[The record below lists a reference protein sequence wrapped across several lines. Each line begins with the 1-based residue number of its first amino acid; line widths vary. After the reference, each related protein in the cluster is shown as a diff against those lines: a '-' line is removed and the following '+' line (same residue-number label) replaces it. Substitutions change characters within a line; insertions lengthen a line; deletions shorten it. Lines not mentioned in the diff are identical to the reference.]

1 MTATVRTARRDRNR
15 RRPAPATVV
24 RPVTVDLDERGR
36 LLVPG
41 TRTPVPEA
49 RVAEHLARYLKVPAR
64 ATDLYVYVHGW
75 QTAPAA
81 ADRSAAALIARAV
94 DLHRTAP
101 VDYPGLER
109 GYRPWCVVV
118 RWPSSSVPSPAGY
131 RRIRDRAHAMS
142 APGRGQAGYVLGH
155 LLGYLDAGRTD
166 PADPAVLANRAGQ
179 YLHLV
184 GHSFGG
190 RFLCEA
196 VQRAADRPAGGPRV
210 LSWSAAADPAR
221 PFTADSALI
230 FQMAAPRDA
239 FDRLFPDLFAAPG
252 RSGAPLRGPL
262 VLTHSRWDRAT
273 GFWHLRA
280 EGRPGIGHSGVGVA
294 PVRQYSAT
302 LRPTGSPYT
311 RQTLDHPLVNI
322 DAGDVYRGGLATR
335 LIPGAGAH
343 SDFHHPESAHL
354 LLSLA
359 SLSR

>member
-1 MTATVRTARRDRNR
+1 MTHAV
-15 RRPAPATVV
+15 
-24 RPVTVDLDERGR
+24 VDLDEDGR

-49 RVAEHLARYLKVPAR
+49 RVAEHLARHLKVPER

-75 QTAPAA
+75 QTGAQAAGRA
-81 ADRSAAALIARAV
+81 ADALIARAV
-94 DLHRTAP
+94 DLARTAP
-101 VDYPGLER
+101 AAYPGLTGR

-118 RWPSSSVPSPAGY
+118 RWPSSSLPSPAGY

-142 APGRGQAGYVLGH
+142 GPGRGQAGFVIGH
-155 LLGYLDAGRTD
+155 LLGYLDATRGRPD
-166 PADPAVLANRAGQ
+166 APEVLANRSGQ

-196 VQRAADRPAGGPRV
+196 VQWAAERPAAGPRV
-210 LSWSAAADPAR
+210 LGWSGRTDPAR
-221 PFTADSALI
+221 PFTVDSALV

-239 FDRLFPDLFAAPG
+239 FDRLFPRLFRAPERPEG
-252 RSGAPLRGPL
+252 RPARPGAPLRGPL

-280 EGRPGIGHSGVGVA
+280 EGQPGIGHSGVGTA
-294 PVRQYSAT
+294 PVRQFSTTLLAT
-302 LRPTGSPYT
+302 HTPYPK
-311 RQTLDHPLVNI
+311 RVLDHPIVNV
-322 DAGDVYRGGLATR
+322 DAGRVFRGSAAGRRLA
-335 LIPGAGAH
+335 PAGAH
-343 SDFHHPESAHL
+343 SDFQHPESAHL

-359 SLSR
+359 AYSR